1 MKLFNSYTNTIEE
14 FKPIEENKV
23 KMYVCGPTVYD
34 YAHLGHARCYIT
46 WDVLY
51 RYLKFKGYDVTYC
64 RNVTD
69 VDEWGKRRFAYEIQ
83 KMKEGFY
90 YFVHFEAESTV
101 PAEVEQ
107 RIRIMDN
114 VLRYL
119 CVKEE
124 A

>member
-1 MKLFNSYTNTIEE
+1 MRLFNSYTNTIEE

-51 RYLKFKGYDVTYC
+51 RYLKFKGYNVTYC

-69 VDEWGKRRFAYEIQ
+69 VDDKILKKAEKEQKEMRKKAKIQ
-83 KMKEGFY
+83 GIQLDKPRE
-90 YFVHFEAESTV
+90 T
-101 PAEVEQ
+101 
-107 RIRIMDN
+107 
-114 VLRYL
+114 RYN
-119 CVKEE
+119 
-124 A
+124 